1 MAWLREIDRWFADR
15 VFVHQAQHRSYARRL
30 ATSPEEAEDLV
41 QDAYAR
47 LFALDGWASI
57 ANPHAY
63 TMRMIHNGAVER
75 HRQASVVRLDR
86 DTALQGLDPVDDSPA
101 PDVVAADRAELRR
114 VAATLDTL
122 PDRCRE
128 ALRLRR
134 IEGLSPAEVA
144 ETMAISVSTVEKHL
158 TKGLRLLVER
168 LARAEEPGE
177 ARRSEEWSMTKR
189 RTRR

>member
-1 MAWLREIDRWFADR
+1 MLLDRAGYAALR
-15 VFVHQAQHRSYARRL
+15 AQARRL
-30 ATSPEEAEDLV
+30 SRSAEEAEDLV

-63 TMRMIHNGAVER
+63 TMRMIHNGAIER
-75 HRQASVVRLDR
+75 HRQASLVRLDR
-86 DTALQGLDPVDDSPA
+86 DTALQRLDPIDESPP

-114 VAATLDTL
+114 VAAALETL

-128 ALRLRR
+128 AIRLRR
-134 IEGLSPAEVA
+134 IEGLSPGEVA

-158 TKGLRLLVER
+158 TKGMRLLVER
-168 LARAEEPGE
+168 LATPEEPGE
-177 ARRSEEWSMTKR
+177 SRRNHEWSMEERRTKR
-189 RTRR
+189 